1 MTEQIWFATKRPYF
15 FNFRLGGYEK
25 CYFWLA
31 TEVSLSTTRQVQ
43 HGISGTILAEH
54 LIITFWVSV
63 EPSTT
68 PSNSIS

>member
-31 TEVSLSTTRQVQ
+31 TEVSTRQV
-43 HGISGTILAEH
+43 HENELIVGTLKSLQYFE
-54 LIITFWVSV
+54 SV
-63 EPSTT
+63 RV
-68 PSNSIS
+68 